1 MQSIIFFVAG
11 MISWFVVYF
20 LYSLI
25 GKKSASKKTA
35 KGTVYNIA
43 NTDAVSYIYYPKK
56 WYRVSVKNCTNESL
70 FNVKI
75 SCDNTNEMQYQ
86 ISSEIAEFTLEEIFC
101 SIRASKEITGI
112 RVWAFPEEK
121 RPDGKLIEVPNFST
135 QYAVSHE
142 FGYSFIV
149 NDKPIGAPVPIT
161 NQSLAFFKRI
171 KSDDFK
177 SITVPFIYPHH
188 KIIIQIETI
197 P

>member
-11 MISWFVVYF
+11 MISWFIVNF

-25 GKKSASKKTA
+25 VKKSAFKKTA

-43 NTDAVSYIYYPKK
+43 NADAANDIYYPKK
-56 WYRVSVKNCTNESL
+56 RYRISIKNCTNELLS
-70 FNVKI
+70 NVKI

-86 ISSEIAEFTLEEIFC
+86 ISSEVAEFTLEEIFS

-121 RPDGKLIEVPNFST
+121 RPDGRLIEVPNFST
-135 QYAVSHE
+135 QYVESHE
-142 FGYSFIV
+142 FECSFTV
-149 NDKPIGAPVPIT
+149 NDKPIGAPVLIT
-161 NQSLAFFKRI
+161 GQSIAFLKRI
-171 KSDDFK
+171 ESSDFK
-177 SITVPFIYPHH
+177 SITVPFLYPHH
-188 KIIIQIETI
+188 KIVIQIETI